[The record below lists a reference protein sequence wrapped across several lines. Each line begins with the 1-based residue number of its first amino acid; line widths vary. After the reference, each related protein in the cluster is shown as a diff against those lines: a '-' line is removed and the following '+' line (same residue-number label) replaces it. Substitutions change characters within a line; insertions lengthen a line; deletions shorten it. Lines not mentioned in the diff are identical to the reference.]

1 MNKYL
6 DLNGLK
12 YYHQTLT
19 GKIEDEYLRKDGNN
33 EMKADLNMSNNN
45 IRFVQ
50 KLLSPEINILSYSTF
65 LLNYINLFDEHN
77 GISFVLTKNSSGEKS
92 NIKCSMNEYGEWIAT
107 GFKTINQSSFGL
119 LGNEGSVVTA
129 MTDSDIDSCI
139 ASVFA

>member
-19 GKIEDEYLRKDGNN
+19 DKIEDKYLRRDGSN
-33 EMKADLNMSNNN
+33 EMKADLNMFSNN

-50 KLLSPEINILSYSTF
+50 KLLSPGTNILSYSTF

-107 GFKTINQSSFGL
+107 GFKTTNQSSFGL

-139 ASVFA
+139 VSVFA